1 MKKQEE
7 TKKKTF
13 PENDHLQKALDEA
26 SIYLI
31 ENYDKKGIKYRKRD
45 FPDDDSYQE
54 YKKLGGKSSEK
65 EYFKNHD
72 IFIDETLDIFTT
84 GNPIKHNSRNEALQ
98 AVMKIAKISV
108 KELNLIFDSVD
119 NITSYG

>member
-1 MKKQEE
+1 MKCFELE
-7 TKKKTF
+7 
-13 PENDHLQKALDEA
+13 QKR
-26 SIYLI
+26 
-31 ENYDKKGIKYRKRD
+31 G

-72 IFIDETLDIFTT
+72 IFIDETLDIFTD
-84 GNPIKHNSRNEALQ
+84 GNPIKHNSRSKALQ
-98 AVMKIAKISV
+98 AVMKKAKISV

-119 NITSYG
+119 NITSYT

>member
-1 MKKQEE
+1 MKCFELKQ
-7 TKKKTF
+7 
-13 PENDHLQKALDEA
+13 
-26 SIYLI
+26 
-31 ENYDKKGIKYRKRD
+31 KRG
-45 FPDDDSYQE
+45 FPDDDSFKE

-98 AVMKIAKISV
+98 AVMKKAKISV